1 MCLEEK
7 KYESKIFEKCALATC
22 GSEKKRTNGNNENN
36 YKFQSKMYCGKDC
49 SCSLCRELHNYKP
62 AKPTKRPAPRPPTSL
77 FGRFNENFILRRR
90 STANSFKTFQPQS
103 LKCSEMFQQ
112 RATETAT
119 PNSCTQLP
127 QQQEQQQQHQQV
139 KCKGDE
145 QRFNRPE
152 APPKPNHKVVIYF
165 GDSIAN
171 RGKHNIGETAKDV
184 VQAAQL
190 LDDTARA
197 EDSTE
202 CLPPIGDEDL
212 PSYIESIQNGVINIK
227 IEGNYQRASA
237 LVETVAKPTRAT
249 VQLLGDAEESVSQQ
263 SCDSCDW
270 SFVQEWRA
278 RYGLNCIKFLKCS
291 FIILFLNVCMHIKVC
306 I

>member
-1 MCLEEK
+1 
-7 KYESKIFEKCALATC
+7 
-22 GSEKKRTNGNNENN
+22 
-36 YKFQSKMYCGKDC
+36 MYCGKDC
-49 SCSLCRELHNYKP
+49 SCSLCRELRNYKP
-62 AKPTKRPAPRPPTSL
+62 AKPMKRPAPRPPTSL

-112 RATETAT
+112 RGAETT
-119 PNSCTQLP
+119 PNVYPEQPSSHAAP
-127 QQQEQQQQHQQV
+127 QQQQQQQEDTAV
-139 KCKGDE
+139 PAEATRANK
-145 QRFNRPE
+145 PA

-171 RGKHNIGETAKDV
+171 RGKHNVGETAKDV

-190 LDDTARA
+190 LDDTALN
-197 EDSTE
+197 EMTSKQGSTE
-202 CLPPIGDEDL
+202 CLGKKGGNDDDL
-212 PSYIESIQNGVINIK
+212 PSYIESVQNGVINIK

-237 LVETVAKPTRAT
+237 LVETVAKPTLAT
-249 VQLLGDAEESVSQQ
+249 VNVLAEAERPLGGGGEDNASQQ

-278 RYGLNCIKFLKCS
+278 RYAVQ
-291 FIILFLNVCMHIKVC
+291 IIFFFYYNFFNIFQTS